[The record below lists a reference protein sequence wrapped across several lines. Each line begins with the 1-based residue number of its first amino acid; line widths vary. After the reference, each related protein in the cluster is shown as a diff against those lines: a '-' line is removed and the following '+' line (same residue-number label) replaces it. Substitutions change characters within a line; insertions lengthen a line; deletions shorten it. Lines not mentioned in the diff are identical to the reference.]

1 MEGKEMEKETSKNDL
16 SKRLLEL
23 QKKVGAEHK
32 GYDTIEARMERKG
45 SSEEDRRLLEET
57 YRKVSDLRME
67 VREDIDRYKNGKGK
81 DEDIDTYVRNLENL
95 DRKMEK
101 YRNKHKKYES
111 ETRLEP
117 REQFL
122 KEFTE
127 AIIKRMEEIKGSGSW
142 RKEWMSVSPQW
153 EDARSVDGY
162 RYTGDNSMKLNFVS
176 CLRYNT
182 NVWGTF
188 NAVTSLKGEEGGK
201 VMVNKGEKAWTILKP
216 YDVYLLPRSER
227 DGHPDL
233 KTRLSQSE
241 YDKLEEEVKNLY
253 RKTVDFQS
261 IKVFN
266 VDQTNLKE
274 VNPSL
279 YESFETK
286 REIEGH
292 EITYRHQP
300 LDDLIKNQ
308 TWLCRI
314 SEQTQDRAYFSLSAR
329 QIVVPSR
336 EQFERQQAF
345 YSTLL
350 HEMAHSTSLETGRK
364 IEGSFGSEPYAREE
378 LVAELSAAF
387 SGSTLGIATTIEQD
401 NSVRYLDS
409 WLSELEKNP
418 EYLKEVL
425 DDVKQATAVIDERL
439 KPYMRKQEIE
449 VTAEQK
455 TGVAEAAVSVAS
467 ECIRRFSEVAD
478 SASPARLKE
487 ERRIT
492 LSQDLDEGQK
502 DVIRG
507 YAEAMGGEYT
517 EKAEYNKPCVSFNG
531 DSVFRPEICVSI
543 MQGESK
549 EAVIGSIS
557 DRSQRKTEERKES
570 VEKGQRRSVEKK
582 KGKSL

>member
-1 MEGKEMEKETSKNDL
+1 MEKETSKNDL
-16 SKRLLEL
+16 SRRLLEL

-81 DEDIDTYVRNLENL
+81 DEDIDTYIRNLENL

-122 KEFTE
+122 KEFTD

-142 RKEWMSVSPQW
+142 RKEWMSVTAEW
-153 EDARSVDGY
+153 EDAKSVDGY
-162 RYTGDNSMKLNFVS
+162 RYTGDNRMKLNFLS
-176 CLRYNT
+176 SLCYNT

-188 NAVTSLKGEEGGK
+188 NALTSLKGEDGSK
-201 VMVNKGEKAWTILKP
+201 VTVNKGTKAWTILKP
-216 YDVYLLPRSER
+216 YEVYLLPKKER
-227 DGHPDL
+227 EERPDL
-233 KTRLSQSE
+233 KTRVSQSE
-241 YDKLEEEVKNLY
+241 YDKMDEAEKALY
-253 RKTVDFQS
+253 RRTVDFQS

-274 VNPSL
+274 VNPTL
-279 YESFETK
+279 YSTFETV
-286 REIEGH
+286 REVEGH
-292 EITYRHQP
+292 EITYRHEP
-300 LDDLIKNQ
+300 IDELIRNQ
-308 TWLCRI
+308 TWVCRI
-314 SEQTQDRAYFSLSAR
+314 NETAQNQAFFRPSTRE
-329 QIVVPSR
+329 IVVPLR

-364 IEGSFGSEPYAREE
+364 IDGTFGSDTYAREE

-387 SGSTLGIATTIEQD
+387 SGCTLGIATTMEQD

-409 WLSELEKNP
+409 WLSELRKSP
-418 EYLKEVL
+418 DYLKDVL

-439 KPYMRKQEIE
+439 KPYMPKQEIE

-502 DVIRG
+502 NVIRG

-549 EAVIGSIS
+549 EAVIGRIS